1 MISPVYV
8 LFMTI
13 PCAARGSGEHP
24 QSLSS
29 ALCPREQQAVEDW
42 QVVGAQLWQDHH
54 PQPHKKRDKG
64 QNVQGLCEDAGLFP
78 RGPTGTCSC
87 ASINPPTEHLYILP
101 ILYLGRAQVSS
112 VLQALGHSCSP
123 RSWAHQDKPGPCLGS
138 LPWVGAGGSPPRGQ
152 RCSQLCWAEL
162 HCPPLS
168 QATVFGQ
175 PLKGFSFIS
184 LILKPGE
191 HRG

>member
-24 QSLSS
+24 QSFS

-64 QNVQGLCEDAGLFP
+64 QNVQGLCEDAGLFL

-101 ILYLGRAQVSS
+101 ILYLGRAQS
-112 VLQALGHSCSP
+112 VQCPAG
-123 RSWAHQDKPGPCLGS
+123 PGPFLQPQELGTS
-138 LPWVGAGGSPPRGQ
+138 GQAWTLPG
-152 RCSQLCWAEL
+152 E
-162 HCPPLS
+162 PPLS
-168 QATVFGQ
+168 QC
-175 PLKGFSFIS
+175 
-184 LILKPGE
+184 
-191 HRG
+191 